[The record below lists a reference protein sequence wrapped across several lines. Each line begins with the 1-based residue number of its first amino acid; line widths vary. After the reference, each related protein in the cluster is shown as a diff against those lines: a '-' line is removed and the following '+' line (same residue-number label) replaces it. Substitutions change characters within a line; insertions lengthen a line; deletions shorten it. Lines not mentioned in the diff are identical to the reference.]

1 MSVCFAEVCLRI
13 CHDSSW
19 SPVKRWQILKLMKK
33 FCSELHPGIKMAILW
48 HDNAIKL
55 FLHCGWDLP
64 NYAIVLASHVQC
76 IQPKVIS
83 SLCHQD
89 FDYKY
94 NIALRGGV
102 GYAAPMAITNS
113 EGRRLYRLS
122 GFVDFTTGNK
132 ANHERVDALV
142 DAARADLPDL
152 EIIDSSACHRPLS
165 ADDRAL
171 IGPTK
176 SYPTLFLCTGFG
188 SRGLSI
194 GLGGGKLLAIE
205 LLGLKHDI
213 DPSPYLPI
221 RFN

>member
-1 MSVCFAEVCLRI
+1 MTRQAE
-13 CHDSSW
+13 
-19 SPVKRWQILKLMKK
+19 K
-33 FCSELHPGIKMAILW
+33 
-48 HDNAIKL
+48 
-55 FLHCGWDLP
+55 
-64 NYAIVLASHVQC
+64 IVLALGVKSAKLCNSIGVPCPVYPAKGHLVT
-76 IQPKVIS
+76 VS
-83 SLCHQD
+83 SR

-94 NIALRGGV
+94 NISLRGGI

-122 GFVDFTTGNK
+122 GFVDFAPGNNT
-132 ANHERVDALV
+132 NHERVEALV
-142 DAARADLPDL
+142 DAARVDLPDL

-176 SYPTLFLCTGFG
+176 TYPTLFLCTGFG
-188 SRGLSI
+188 SRGWSI
-194 GLGGGKLLAIE
+194 GLGAGKLLAIQ

-213 DPSPYLPI
+213 DPSPFLPS